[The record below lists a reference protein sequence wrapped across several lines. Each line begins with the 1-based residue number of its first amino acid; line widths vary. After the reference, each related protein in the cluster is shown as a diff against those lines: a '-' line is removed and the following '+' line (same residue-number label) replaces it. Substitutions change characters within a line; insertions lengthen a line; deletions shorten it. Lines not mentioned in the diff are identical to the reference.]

1 MRIKRIQ
8 EFLEK
13 LPKPFLTVLGFLLV
27 LAIGGLDFIT
37 GYDISVSFLYL
48 LPIALIAWFEGGV
61 PAALIS
67 IFSAVTWAVA
77 DLAAGHVY
85 SHITVYIWNTTAVLG
100 MFLIVA
106 YSITA
111 IKKLLIKER
120 EHAHIDDLTGAEK
133 VGFFYDQAR
142 IEIERSAIHKRPL
155 TLAYLDIVDLT
166 HVNEI
171 LGYSTGDYLLSAAA
185 HTMRSALRSTDL
197 ISRIGGA
204 EFAILLPETNHENA
218 AVIIYKVREDLL
230 ELVKKNGWPVTFS
243 AGVVTCEGTTC
254 TINELIKQAKD
265 LMKAAKESGKSIV
278 KFKILDLSSMAS

>member
-1 MRIKRIQ
+1 MRIKTLQ

-13 LPKPFLTVLGFLLV
+13 LPKPFLIVFGFLLV

-48 LPIALIAWFEGGV
+48 LPIVLIAWFEGGV
-61 PAALIS
+61 PAVLIS

-77 DLAAGHVY
+77 DLASGHIY
-85 SHITVYIWNTTAVLG
+85 SHIAIYIWNTVTVLG
-100 MFLIVA
+100 VFLIVA
-106 YSITA
+106 YSIAA
-111 IKKLLIKER
+111 IKKLLVKEH
-120 EHAHIDDLTGAEK
+120 EHAHIDDLTGIANI
-133 VGFFYDQAR
+133 GFFYEQAR
-142 IEIERSAIHKRPL
+142 IEIDRSVEHKLPL
-155 TLAYLDIVDLT
+155 TLAYLDIIDLT
-166 HVNEI
+166 RVNEI

-218 AVIIYKVREDLL
+218 TAIIYKVQEHLL
-230 ELVKKNGWPVTFS
+230 ELVKKSGWPVTFS
-243 AGVVTCEGTTC
+243 AGVVTCEGTTY

-265 LMKAAKESGKSIV
+265 LMKAARESGKNMV
-278 KFKILDLSSMAS
+278 KFKILDLSSMTS